1 MAAVDG
7 TCRSAAVQASG
18 GVGPE
23 QLTASRA
30 KPTSSHVLMF
40 CHRRRVSYRE
50 QMNDEVLTSSEA
62 LTFDDVLV
70 VPGWSEVL
78 PNDVDTSTSLAG
90 IDLAVPLLSAA
101 MDTVTES
108 PLAIAIARAG
118 GIGVLHRNLS
128 VQRQAEEVD
137 RVKRAQAG
145 MITAPISLGPT
156 ATLDD
161 AETLMARHKI
171 SGVPICDPDGRLV
184 GILTNR
190 DVRFCT
196 NDQYGQPVTDFMTAE
211 GLVTAP
217 VGTSLDEAV
226 AVLHQHRIEKLPLV
240 DEDGVLRGLITVKDI
255 DKRIEHPNASL
266 DADGRLRVAAA
277 IGVTDVEERA
287 AALHAA
293 GVDMLVIDTA
303 HGHTL
308 GVVNAVRTLKQHWPD
323 LVVIGGNVVTREG
336 VEALVAA
343 GADIVKVGVGA
354 GSICT
359 TRIVAG
365 AGMPQ
370 MTAIHECVRAG
381 RDLGVPVIADGGV
394 VTSGDIVKAFVAG
407 ADAVMLGNLLA
418 GVDEAPGELELV
430 DGAMWKTYRGMGS
443 SGAMRGRATDRYGT
457 GQTPGKH
464 VAEGVEGRVRYA
476 GPMSEL
482 VAQLMGGLRSGM
494 GYAGAASLE
503 DLRHRTR
510 LVRITGAG
518 LRESHPHDITV
529 LRDE

>member
-1 MAAVDG
+1 
-7 TCRSAAVQASG
+7 
-18 GVGPE
+18 
-23 QLTASRA
+23 
-30 KPTSSHVLMF
+30 
-40 CHRRRVSYRE
+40 
-50 QMNDEVLTSSEA
+50 MNDEVLSGGEA

-78 PNDVDTSTSLAG
+78 PSEVDTSTSIAG
-90 IDLAVPLLSAA
+90 ITLKVPLMSAA

-108 PLAIAIARAG
+108 PLAIALARAG

-128 VQRQAEEVD
+128 VEEQADEVD
-137 RVKRAQAG
+137 RVKRAQTG
-145 MITAPISLGPT
+145 MISSPISLPPT
-156 ATLDD
+156 ASLND
-161 AETLMARHKI
+161 AEALMHRFKI
-171 SGVPICDPDGRLV
+171 SGVPICDPSGRLV

-190 DVRFCT
+190 DIRFCT
-196 NDQYGQPVTDFMTAE
+196 PAQYSQPVTDFMTSG

-217 VGTSLDEAV
+217 VGTDLDTAV
-226 AVLHQHRIEKLPLV
+226 SILHKHRIEKLPLV
-240 DEDGVLRGLITVKDI
+240 DDAGLLKGLITVKDI
-255 DKRIEHPNASL
+255 TKRIENPDATLDDAS
-266 DADGRLRVAAA
+266 RLRVAAA
-277 IGVTDVEERA
+277 VGVTDTAERA
-287 AALHAA
+287 EALAAA

-303 HGHTL
+303 HGHTQ
-308 GVVNAVRTLKQHWPD
+308 GVVDAVRILKKGWPD
-323 LVVIGGNVVTREG
+323 IPVVAGNVVTREG
-336 VEALVAA
+336 VEALVEA
-343 GADIVKVGVGA
+343 GSDVVKVGVGA

-370 MTAIHECVRAG
+370 MTAINECVRTA
-381 RDLGVPVIADGGV
+381 RELGVPIIADGGI

-407 ADAVMLGNLLA
+407 SDVVMLGNLLA
-418 GVDEAPGELELV
+418 GVDEAPGDLELV

-457 GQTPGKH
+457 GQAPGKH

-476 GPMSEL
+476 GPMRDL
-482 VAQLMGGLRSGM
+482 IAQLVGGLRSGM
-494 GYAGAASLE
+494 GYAGAAELD
-503 DLRHRTR
+503 DLRYRTR

>member
-1 MAAVDG
+1 M
-7 TCRSAAVQASG
+7 
-18 GVGPE
+18 P
-23 QLTASRA
+23 
-30 KPTSSHVLMF
+30 
-40 CHRRRVSYRE
+40 YRGR
-50 QMNDEVLTSSEA
+50 MNDEILAGGEA

-78 PNDVDTSTSLAG
+78 PSEVDTSTSIAG
-90 IDLAVPLLSAA
+90 ITLKVPLMSAA

-108 PLAIAIARAG
+108 PLAIALARAG

-128 VQRQAEEVD
+128 VVEQADEVD
-137 RVKRAQAG
+137 RVKRAQTG
-145 MITAPISLGPT
+145 MISKPISLPPT
-156 ATLDD
+156 ASLND
-161 AETLMARHKI
+161 AEALMRRYKI
-171 SGVPICDPDGRLV
+171 SGVPICDPGGRLV

-190 DVRFCT
+190 DIRFCT
-196 NDQYGQPVTDFMTAE
+196 PAQYSQPVTDFMTSS

-217 VGTSLDEAV
+217 VGTDLDTAV
-226 AVLHQHRIEKLPLV
+226 SILHKHRIEKLPLV
-240 DEDGVLRGLITVKDI
+240 DDDGLLKGLITVKDI
-255 DKRIEHPNASL
+255 TKRIENPDSTL
-266 DADGRLRVAAA
+266 DDSGRLRVAAA
-277 IGVTDVEERA
+277 VGVTDTAERA
-287 AALHAA
+287 EALSAA

-303 HGHTL
+303 HGHTR
-308 GVVNAVRTLKQHWPD
+308 GVVDAVRTLKKGWPD
-323 LVVIGGNVVTREG
+323 IPVVGGNVVTREG
-336 VEALVAA
+336 VEALVEA
-343 GADIVKVGVGA
+343 GSDVVKVGVGA

-370 MTAIHECVRAG
+370 MTAINECVKTARE
-381 RDLGVPVIADGGV
+381 LGVPIIADGGI

-407 ADAVMLGNLLA
+407 SDVVMLGNLLA
-418 GVDEAPGELELV
+418 GVDEAPGDLELV

-457 GQTPGKH
+457 GQAPGKH

-476 GPMSEL
+476 GPMRDL
-482 VAQLMGGLRSGM
+482 IAQLVGGLRSGM
-494 GYAGAASLE
+494 GYAGAAELD